1 MSIKLFRTISIF
13 IVAITC
19 CVSTYYFLK
28 KPYFSIIVC
37 SYNYGHFLEQTVESV
52 LNSTFKNYE
61 LIIVNDGS
69 TDNTSEILKKYQNHP
84 KITIIEHE
92 NMGLSLSRNKAMKI
106 AKGKYFWFV
115 DADDWIDKK
124 ALERLYKKTKNK
136 DLDVVTFNIGAVS
149 EKGDFLGVSG
159 YNGLPVRFLIDL
171 KLKSEKSFYTIDNFL
186 VKELLSF
193 PVTSGKQIYRR
204 EFIQKNKIDFPAR
217 TLFEDDV
224 FFLHTIFAGAKISFI
239 KEVLYYKR
247 SHGQAITADKA
258 KHFDS
263 FVRICMYIWN
273 RTHLFPQNEE
283 KATAVSNSYISSIP
297 TRWNTLTQER
307 KYKFYPELLKFK
319 HFADSQPDDDYWKD
333 KKIWFDAFLFS
344 PDVDKFKSRE
354 NEKAKEGI

>member
-1 MSIKLFRTISIF
+1 MMLTLRQITKILLIAISCCAFIF
-13 IVAITC
+13 
-19 CVSTYYFLK
+19 YFLK

-69 TDNTSEILKKYQNHP
+69 TDNTSEILKKYQYHP

-106 AKGKYFWFV
+106 AKGKFFWFV

-124 ALERLYKKTKNK
+124 ALSTLYKKTKGTQ
-136 DLDVVTFNIGAVS
+136 LDMVS
-149 EKGDFLGVSG
+149 FYTGGVSSNGTFLGVGG
-159 YNGLPVRFLIDL
+159 YDKLPYPLEISPNIIHGIDSL
-171 KLKSEKSFYTIDNFL
+171 TTWDIFNY
-186 VKELLSF
+186 

-204 EFIQKNKIDFPAR
+204 EFIQKNKIEFPAR

-224 FFLHTIFAGAKISFI
+224 FFLHTIFAGAKISAI
-239 KEVLYYKR
+239 PSVLYYKR
-247 SHGQAITADKA
+247 GHSSAITADKP

-273 RTHLFPQNEE
+273 RTHLFPQHNE
-283 KATAVSNSYISSIP
+283 KATVVSNSYISSIP
-297 TRWNTLTQER
+297 ARWNTLTQER

-319 HFADSQPDDDYWKD
+319 RFADNQPDDDYWKD
-333 KKIWFDAFLFS
+333 KKIWFDEFLFS

-354 NEKAKEGI
+354 IK

>member
-1 MSIKLFRTISIF
+1 MVLKSGYITQF
-13 IVAITC
+13 ILIVLC
-19 CVSTYYFLK
+19 CLTLPVMFVKTT
-28 KPYFSIIVC
+28 YFSIIVC

-106 AKGKYFWFV
+106 SKGKYFWFV

-124 ALERLYKKTKNK
+124 ALASLYKKTKNTE
-136 DLDVVTFNIGAVS
+136 LDMV
-149 EKGDFLGVSG
+149 
-159 YNGLPVRFLIDL
+159 
-171 KLKSEKSFYTIDNFL
+171 SFYTSMVSANGTFL
-186 VKELLSF
+186 GLNPYDRLPYPLELSPNSIYSINRLTVSDILTY

-204 EFIQKNKIDFPAR
+204 EFIQKNKIDFPAH

-224 FFLHTIFAGAKISFI
+224 FFLHTIFAGAKISAI
-239 KEVLYYKR
+239 PNILYYKR
-247 SHGQAITADKA
+247 LHAKAVTSDKG

-263 FVRICMYIWN
+263 FIRICEYIWD
-273 RTHLFPQNEE
+273 RTHLFPQHDE
-283 KATAVSNSYISSIP
+283 KATLVSNAYISLIP
-297 TRWNTLTQER
+297 TRWNNLTTER

-319 HFADSQPDDDYWKD
+319 RFADNQPDDDYWKD
-333 KKIWFDAFLFS
+333 KKIWFDEFLFS

>member
-84 KITIIEHE
+84 KITIIEHK
-92 NMGLSLSRNKAMKI
+92 NMGLSLSRNKAMQL

-124 ALERLYKKTKNK
+124 ALSALYKKTK
-136 DLDVVTFNIGAVS
+136 DTELDMV
-149 EKGDFLGVSG
+149 
-159 YNGLPVRFLIDL
+159 
-171 KLKSEKSFYTIDNFL
+171 SFYTSMVSANGTFL
-186 VKELLSF
+186 GLNPYDRLPYPLELSPNSIYSINRLTVSDILTY

-217 TLFEDDV
+217 TLFEDDI
-224 FFLHTIFAGAKISFI
+224 FFLHTIFAEAKISAI
-239 KEVLYYKR
+239 PNILYYKR
-247 SHGQAITADKA
+247 LHAKAVTSDKS

-263 FVRICMYIWN
+263 FVRICEYIWD
-273 RTHLFPQNEE
+273 RTHLFPQHDE
-283 KATAVSNSYISSIP
+283 KATAVSNAYISNIP
-297 TRWNTLTQER
+297 TRWNHLTTER
-307 KYKFYPELLKFK
+307 KYKFYSELLKFK
-319 HFADSQPDDDYWKD
+319 RYVDSQPNNDYWKD
-333 KKIWFDAFLFS
+333 KKLWFDGFLFS

-354 NEKAKEGI
+354 IK